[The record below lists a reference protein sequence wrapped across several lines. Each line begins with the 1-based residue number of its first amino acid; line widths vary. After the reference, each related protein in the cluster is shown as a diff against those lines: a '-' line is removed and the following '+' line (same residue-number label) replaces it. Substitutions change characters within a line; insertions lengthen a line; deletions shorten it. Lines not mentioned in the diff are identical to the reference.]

1 MEAFIN
7 WLNDIIWS
15 PVLVYLCLGSG
26 LYFSIRTR
34 FLQVR
39 HVGEMVKLTAKGEK
53 SDAGVS
59 SFQSLALSL
68 SGRVGTGNIAGV
80 ATAIAFGGPG
90 SIFWMWLVAFLGA
103 GSAYVESTL
112 AQIYKTKHN
121 GQFRGG
127 PAYYI
132 EKGLGMKWYAML
144 FAIITIL
151 ATGLLLPGV
160 QANTITSSLETA
172 FGFNI
177 AVSGAVLVTVLA
189 IIIFGGIKRI
199 ANVAQIIVPF
209 MAIGYILIACSVI
222 ILNIEKLPD
231 AFMIIITSAFAL
243 DSVFGGI
250 IGLAISW
257 GVKRG
262 VYSNEAGQGTGTH
275 AAAAA
280 EVSHPA
286 KQGLVQ
292 AFSVYIDT
300 LFVCSATAFMII
312 ITDMYSVF
320 NPSGKG
326 FIVNNMNGAEPGPGY
341 TQAAVESVFPG
352 FGNAFIAISVLFF
365 ALTTIM
371 SFYYIAE
378 TNISYLNRYKN
389 RPWML
394 IVLKFLFLGVIYY
407 GCVKTA
413 TTVWTL
419 SDIGVGIMAW
429 VNIIAILMLQKP
441 ALLALKD
448 YEKQKKKGIDPIFN
462 PQKLGIKNA
471 DFWASEYQKD
481 KQKDVS

>member
-34 FLQVR
+34 FMQVR
-39 HVGEMVKLTAKGEK
+39 HVGEMVKLTVKGEK
-53 SDAGVS
+53 SEAGVS

-90 SIFWMWLVAFLGA
+90 SIFWMWVVAFLGA

-112 AQIYKTKHN
+112 AQIYKIKHK

-132 EKGLGMKWYAML
+132 EKGLGIKWYAMV
-144 FAIITIL
+144 FAVVTIV

-172 FGFNI
+172 FGFNTS
-177 AVSGAVLVTVLA
+177 VSGVILVAVIA

-199 ANVAQIIVPF
+199 VNVAQIIVPF
-209 MAIGYILIACSVI
+209 MAVSYILVACLIV
-222 ILNIEKLPD
+222 ILNIDKLPD
-231 AFMIIITSAFAL
+231 AFMLIIKSAFAL

-312 ITDMYSVF
+312 ITGMYSVF
-320 NPSGKG
+320 DASGKG
-326 FIVNNMNGAEPGPGY
+326 FIVDKMNGAEPGPGY
-341 TQAAVESVFPG
+341 TQAAVESVLPG
-352 FGNAFIAISVLFF
+352 FGNAFVAISVLFF

-378 TNISYLNRYKN
+378 TNIAYLNRYKN

-394 IVLKFLFLGVIYY
+394 TVLKVLFLGVIYY

-413 TTVWTL
+413 TTAWTL

-429 VNIIAILMLQKP
+429 VNIIAILLLQKP

-448 YEKQKKKGIDPIFN
+448 YEKQKKKGKNPVFN
-462 PQKLGIKNA
+462 PQELGIKNA
-471 DFWASEYQKD
+471 DFWESEYKED
-481 KQKDVS
+481 KRKDVS